1 VTAFIVLLLITVI
14 SAVVVV
20 TTRHIVHAAVFLAF
34 SFIGVGGI
42 YLLLEAPFIAA
53 SQVLIYAGAIT
64 VLILFAL
71 MLTAQTVM
79 REPRHARE
87 TKLAAAVV
95 SMVLFFAVF
104 APNLTRAGWPVQP
117 LPTGSPDTLRPL
129 AQGLLGSYLFA
140 FEVASVLLLVALV
153 GAVVLAKE
161 ERGEGTPEGEIEG
174 ARGRGGEA
182 DGPLPGARGRRD
194 EGAPEKSREYD
205 PRSEGAAG

>member
-1 VTAFIVLLLITVI
+1 MTAFVALLFITIV

-20 TTRHIVHAAVFLAF
+20 TTRHIVHAAIFLAF
-34 SFIGVGGI
+34 SFVGVGGI
-42 YLLLEAPFIAA
+42 YLMLEAPFIAA

-87 TKLAAAVV
+87 TKLLAAVV
-95 SMVLFFAVF
+95 SLVFFFAVLL
-104 APNLTRAGWPVQP
+104 PTLTRAGWPVREPVLGQ
-117 LPTGSPDTLRPL
+117 PDTLRPL
-129 AQGLLGSYLFA
+129 AQGLLGTYLFA

-161 ERGEGTPEGEIEG
+161 ERGT
-174 ARGRGGEA
+174 GGEESPCPPPHSPPVGIRA
-182 DGPLPGARGRRD
+182 QRAGERR
-194 EGAPEKSREYD
+194 EQQ
-205 PRSEGAAG
+205 

>member
-1 VTAFIVLLLITVI
+1 MTAFIVLLLITVI

-20 TTRHIVHAAVFLAF
+20 TTRHIVHAAIFLAF
-34 SFIGVGGI
+34 SFLGVAGI

-79 REPRHARE
+79 REPRHTRE
-87 TKLAAAVV
+87 TKLAAAIV
-95 SMVLFFAVF
+95 SLVLFFAVL
-104 APNLTRAGWPVQP
+104 APNLTRTGWPVQP
-117 LPTGSPDTLRPL
+117 LPTGPPPDTLRPL
-129 AQGLLGSYLFA
+129 ARGLLNTYLFA

-161 ERGEGTPEGEIEG
+161 ERGDASTE
-174 ARGRGGEA
+174 R
-182 DGPLPGARGRRD
+182 
-194 EGAPEKSREYD
+194 
-205 PRSEGAAG
+205 RSEGANE

>member
-1 VTAFIVLLLITVI
+1 LLAFIVLLVITVI

-20 TTRHIVHAAVFLAF
+20 TTRHIVHAAIFLAF
-34 SFIGVGGI
+34 SFVGVGGI

-79 REPRHARE
+79 REPRHTRE

-95 SMVLFFAVF
+95 SGVLFFAVL
-104 APNLTRAGWPVQP
+104 APNLTRAGWNVLP
-117 LPTGSPDTLRPL
+117 LPAGAPPDTLRPL
-129 AQGLLGSYLFA
+129 AQGLLGSYLLA

-161 ERGEGTPEGEIEG
+161 ERDEGERDRQG
-174 ARGRGGEA
+174 
-182 DGPLPGARGRRD
+182 DGVT
-194 EGAPEKSREYD
+194 
-205 PRSEGAAG
+205 